1 VTAEVRVG
9 SFAALTP
16 QQLYGILK
24 LRSDVFVVEQSCV
37 YPDIDDRDLEPDA
50 QHLWIEDGD
59 GVVAYLR
66 VLSGPP
72 AGTWRIGRVATA
84 ERARGEGHAS
94 VLVRRALAVT
104 QGPVVLAAQSYLV
117 DWYARLGFQVDG
129 AEFLDDG
136 IPHTP
141 MRLTR

>member
-1 VTAEVRVG
+1 VSAQVRVG
-9 SFAALTP
+9 SFSSLTP
-16 QQLYGILK
+16 LQLYGILK

-37 YPDIDDRDLEPDA
+37 YPDIDDRDVEPDA
-50 QHLWIEDGD
+50 QHLWIEDAD
-59 GVVAYLR
+59 GVIAYLR
-66 VLSGPP
+66 MLAGPP
-72 AGTWRIGRVATA
+72 AGTWRIGRVVTA
-84 ERARGEGHAS
+84 ERARNEGHAS
-94 VLVRRALAVT
+94 DLVRRALAVT

-117 DWYARLGFQVDG
+117 DWYTRLGFQVDG